1 MNINLLKA
9 EMAKRGINQRILAER
24 LKVTPGGISFKLA
37 GKRKISV
44 DEARAICNALE
55 ITDLEQMAEIFLA

>member
-9 EMAKRGINQRILAER
+9 EMAKIGVSQKDLAER
-24 LKVTPGGISFKLA
+24 LKVTPAAVSYKFT
-37 GKRKISV
+37 GKHKISV
-44 DEARAICNALE
+44 DEARAICNALN